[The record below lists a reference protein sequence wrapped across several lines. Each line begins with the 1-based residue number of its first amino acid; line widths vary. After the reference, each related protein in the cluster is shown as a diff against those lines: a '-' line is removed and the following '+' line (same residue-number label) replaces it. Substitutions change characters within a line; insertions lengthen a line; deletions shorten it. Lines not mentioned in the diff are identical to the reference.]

1 MNYIESKHFANC
13 LMRKLTHGLWNLG
26 TLQVPS
32 KPREPTISALS
43 ARVCF
48 SKAPASMH
56 QTHQEEESKA
66 DEDNDSHSRS
76 TSGKGPQGADWPVSQ
91 SHRLLYQIQVRD
103 FAQNFLLKHLQS
115 LPKSSH

>member
-1 MNYIESKHFANC
+1 
-13 LMRKLTHGLWNLG
+13 MRKLTHGLWNLG

-66 DEDNDSHSRS
+66 DEDNNSHPRS
-76 TSGKGPQGADWPVSQ
+76 TSGKGPQGAGWPISQ
-91 SHRLLYQIQVRD
+91 SHRLLYQIYKLGI
-103 FAQNFLLKHLQS
+103 LLKTFFSNICNHFLKA
-115 LPKSSH
+115 LIRNLNK